1 MMEFLRQYQL
11 DIMLILIGICG
22 ILAFFVSITKTLSK
36 KRKQALFS
44 LELSAM
50 FLLIFDRYAYIY
62 RGGIDSTSYW
72 MVRIC
77 NFLVFFFS
85 LTILH
90 AFNSYLVDLFRNEG
104 GYAKCPVRLR
114 ICKIFT
120 VLGIVSLVISQFTGF
135 YYSFDE
141 QNRYVRGNG
150 IYLCYVFPFSVLLLD
165 FSIIIQFHK
174 KFRKLVSIPLIIF
187 SIIPIVATIVQLF
200 AYGVSLTNIACVGM
214 AIILYIFTLIDLNVS
229 VEKAKQ
235 REIELLKEEQKKMRT
250 LFEQTA
256 TALANA
262 IDAKDEYTHGHSM
275 RVAEYALQI
284 AQKAGKD
291 ENYRSEVYFAGLLHD
306 VGKIGVPSSIINK
319 DGKLTNEEFAEI
331 KKHPVIGKQILSS
344 IDKSPYL
351 SIGAN
356 YHHERYDGRGYP
368 EGLKAEDIPE
378 MARIIAVADAY
389 DAMTSKRSYRDPIP
403 QDKVREEIVKGIG
416 YQFDPK
422 FAVIMLNLIDV
433 DTEYNMKEKEQVQEL
448 AGKNMLECNENRS
461 VYSEGLRLTAEIT
474 HFKMRCKVQQGFSPA
489 DATFTLLLF
498 DSLDGRVHFNDAQTI
513 ETLFSEYAEI
523 SFDGTAIKKDAREL
537 KVETEKEILNGDET
551 SRNSDNFADYFD
563 EGIDFEGEAVKCL
576 DHILVKLRCK
586 YQTATITVALVD
598 NSRFAYLSLTGAH
611 CCFSNV
617 EFTKETEAVGK
628 DYIPRIAEEVSYIDG
643 PEGDIPNIQ
652 IDGWRTSAT
661 QGILVTD
668 GMTISFHSKSLPL
681 ARLIWHCP
689 FVTLFYAD
697 DKIPGGKNFMEFVCI
712 RIDGENWE
720 GNKIAD
726 NTIDI
731 NKNENFDGW
740 AGWKEMNK
748 KGFDCTVHFRRHGN
762 KITVTTENG
771 GIAIKS
777 VTVIKEEPPEVYA
790 ALTGDQCVITNI
802 KISR

>member
-291 ENYRSEVYFAGLLHD
+291 ENYCSEVYFAGLLHD

-389 DAMTSKRSYRDPIP
+389 DAMTS
-403 QDKVREEIVKGIG
+403 
-416 YQFDPK
+416 
-422 FAVIMLNLIDV
+422 
-433 DTEYNMKEKEQVQEL
+433 
-448 AGKNMLECNENRS
+448 
-461 VYSEGLRLTAEIT
+461 
-474 HFKMRCKVQQGFSPA
+474 
-489 DATFTLLLF
+489 
-498 DSLDGRVHFNDAQTI
+498 
-513 ETLFSEYAEI
+513 
-523 SFDGTAIKKDAREL
+523 
-537 KVETEKEILNGDET
+537 
-551 SRNSDNFADYFD
+551 
-563 EGIDFEGEAVKCL
+563 
-576 DHILVKLRCK
+576 
-586 YQTATITVALVD
+586 
-598 NSRFAYLSLTGAH
+598 
-611 CCFSNV
+611 
-617 EFTKETEAVGK
+617 
-628 DYIPRIAEEVSYIDG
+628 
-643 PEGDIPNIQ
+643 
-652 IDGWRTSAT
+652 
-661 QGILVTD
+661 
-668 GMTISFHSKSLPL
+668 
-681 ARLIWHCP
+681 
-689 FVTLFYAD
+689 
-697 DKIPGGKNFMEFVCI
+697 
-712 RIDGENWE
+712 
-720 GNKIAD
+720 
-726 NTIDI
+726 
-731 NKNENFDGW
+731 
-740 AGWKEMNK
+740 
-748 KGFDCTVHFRRHGN
+748 
-762 KITVTTENG
+762 
-771 GIAIKS
+771 
-777 VTVIKEEPPEVYA
+777 
-790 ALTGDQCVITNI
+790 
-802 KISR
+802 